1 MDDCPEIRQPLR
13 RIEGKKKKLGI
24 RACLVLTMAS
34 AAPTLDM
41 YVWYMPI
48 NARPSF
54 ATASAQKRQFQ
65 CQFQLPTLKSTRCT
79 NTDRQICS
87 IGSLKNPAERANSGR
102 LATDVTIS
110 RTGAFAS
117 AVPTVAAVDARD

>member
-1 MDDCPEIRQPLR
+1 
-13 RIEGKKKKLGI
+13 
-24 RACLVLTMAS
+24 MAL

-41 YVWYMPI
+41 FVWYMPI
-48 NARPSF
+48 NVRPSF

-65 CQFQLPTLKSTRCT
+65 LPTLKINSLHQHRQ
-79 NTDRQICS
+79 TDKICS
-87 IGSLKNPAERANSGR
+87 IGNPKNPAEKANSGR

-117 AVPTVAAVDARD
+117 AVPTVAVVDARD